1 MLTCESLN
9 DKPQNHEISII
20 VGKKNVPTIKVKTNI
35 TNIMGHNLAIIV
47 VRNVFFI
54 HSYGINTY
62 VIHLLVLF
70 EH

>member
-54 HSYGINTY
+54 RSYGINTY